1 MCEFKFTLTCS
12 VKIREPSSFPGMK
25 LAIIRCKFLKTA
37 VLLRLKSLNFFHH
50 QINIAKILEEKT
62 FPLSVVQQLFILLHT
77 YTLC

>member
-25 LAIIRCKFLKTA
+25 LAIIRWRFLKTA